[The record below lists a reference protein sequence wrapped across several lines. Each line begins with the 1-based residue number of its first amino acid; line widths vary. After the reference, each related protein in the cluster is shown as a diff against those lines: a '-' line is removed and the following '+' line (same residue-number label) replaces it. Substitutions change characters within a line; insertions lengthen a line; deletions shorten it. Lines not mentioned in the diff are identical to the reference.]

1 MSNLTRTYLFM
12 DQPLRNAESEDGV
25 PGTNDREYEE
35 TVQTLVCASSLL
47 FKIDMRAHIGATA
60 PIRLE

>member
-1 MSNLTRTYLFM
+1 M
-12 DQPLRNAESEDGV
+12 DQPLRNTESEDGV